1 MNFLSIIKKMGDI
14 NYKLLNRNYQNSN
27 QYKKDKEQGLN
38 AEKRCKAILEKEFGE
53 LKFTD
58 KFCYFDYENDNYI
71 IELKSRNC
79 NHDAYPTAMINYPK
93 ILKYKE
99 REKNRDFIIA
109 FLYKDGLYYWKYN
122 DEEVDRIG
130 ETGRND
136 RGCIETYEMLYF
148 KHNLLKHIV

>member
-14 NYKLLNRNYQNSN
+14 NYKLEQRHYQKSN
-27 QYKKDKEQGLN
+27 QYKLDKEQGLT
-38 AEKRCKAILEKEFGE
+38 AEKRCKVILEKEFGE

-58 KFCYFDYENDNYI
+58 KFCYFDYENAKYI

-79 NHDAYPTAMINYPK
+79 KHDAYPTAMINYPK

-99 REKNRDFIIA
+99 REKEREFIIA
-109 FLYKDGLYYWKYN
+109 FLYTDGLYFWKY
-122 DEEVDRIG
+122 DEEEVDRVG
-130 ETGRND
+130 TTGRND

-148 KHNLLKHIV
+148 KHNHLKHIV

>member
-1 MNFLSIIKKMGDI
+1 MGDI

-79 NHDAYPTAMINYPK
+79 NHDA
-93 ILKYKE
+93 
-99 REKNRDFIIA
+99 FIIA